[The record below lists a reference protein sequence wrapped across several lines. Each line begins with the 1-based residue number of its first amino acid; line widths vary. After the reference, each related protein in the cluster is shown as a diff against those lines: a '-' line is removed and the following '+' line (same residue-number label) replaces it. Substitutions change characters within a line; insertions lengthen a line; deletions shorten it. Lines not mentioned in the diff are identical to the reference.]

1 MGYVWSLRAQH
12 RRKEMIATTAYILIS
27 TILAQ
32 GKITQTTTS
41 FADKPSCESAA
52 TRQDFVLKSLK
63 VNGVWNLTCHPYLL
77 NEEKK

>member
-1 MGYVWSLRAQH
+1 
-12 RRKEMIATTAYILIS
+12 MISPTAYILIS

-52 TRQDFVLKSLK
+52 VRQDFVLKSLDMTMTR
-63 VNGVWNLTCHPYLL
+63 WNLTCHPYALS
-77 NEEKK
+77 EDKK